1 VPSLKFG
8 VQGETS
14 GTFSV
19 MLEHLIRSNGIG
31 ETGAVF
37 TIVESSFESSRD
49 LKSGF
54 RYEVIVVIE
63 YSKRLGSGSDD
74 C

>member
-1 VPSLKFG
+1 
-8 VQGETS
+8 
-14 GTFSV
+14 

-54 RYEVIVVIE
+54 RYEIIVVIE